1 MRYEIEDQRDNP
13 INIGPR
19 PESTRLDDIRD
30 ACAEQRYRLLH
41 PGPVAAPRP
50 GGPIAQCM
58 ARHAARV
65 KVEREMFDAV
75 DSMWQVPA

>member
-1 MRYEIEDQRDNP
+1 MNPNIEDQRDNP
-13 INIGPR
+13 IDRSAR

-30 ACAEQRYRLLH
+30 ECAEMRFRRLH
-41 PGPVAAPRP
+41 PGPVAPARP

-65 KVEREMFDAV
+65 KLEREMFTAA
-75 DSMWQVPA
+75 DSLWMGL